1 MRLHRALLVLTSFS
15 LALTLGACSG
25 DDGDGDGDQ
34 ADATP
39 SPSASGPVGDA
50 EKGCTVELTVSGGAE
65 ATYSGEAR
73 VIRSA
78 QEGQPKAIYMAAW
91 GKDDQNTLNVYQAGG
106 EIETSAV
113 LSLDG
118 SNFASQGS
126 EGIEITRREVTAE
139 LPLTGADDESADL
152 AATFTCGRGG
162 KNAD

>member
-1 MRLHRALLVLTSFS
+1 MRLRRALLVLPSLS
-15 LALTLGACSG
+15 LALALGACSG
-25 DDGDGDGDQ
+25 DDGGGDQ
-34 ADATP
+34 ADPAP

-65 ATYSGEAR
+65 AAYSGEAR

-118 SNFASQGS
+118 ANFASEGS
-126 EGIEITRREVTAE
+126 EGIEITRREATAD
-139 LPLTGADDESADL
+139 LPLTGADDTSADL
-152 AATFTCGRGG
+152 AATFSCGRGG
-162 KNAD
+162 KSRQ

>member
-1 MRLHRALLVLTSFS
+1 MRLRRALLVLPSLG

-25 DDGDGDGDQ
+25 DDGDGGQ
-34 ADATP
+34 ADPAP

-91 GKDDQNTLNVYQAGG
+91 GKDDQNTDVVTLDARLLGVEAAGDLELASVRFEGMLREGSQAAAAPFVEVWNFTRPIDRSSGW
-106 EIETSAV
+106 V
-113 LSLDG
+113 L
-118 SNFASQGS
+118 A
-126 EGIEITRREVTAE
+126 GIQQV
-139 LPLTGADDESADL
+139 
-152 AATFTCGRGG
+152 
-162 KNAD
+162 N